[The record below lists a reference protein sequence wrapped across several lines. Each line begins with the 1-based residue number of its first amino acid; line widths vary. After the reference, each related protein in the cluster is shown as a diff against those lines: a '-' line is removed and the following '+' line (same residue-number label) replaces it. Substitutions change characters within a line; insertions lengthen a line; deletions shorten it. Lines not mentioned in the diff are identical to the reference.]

1 MTLTE
6 IGSTFV
12 LMLEGTKMKQDL
24 ATSRVETKGS
34 RASDHRHA
42 LNQPL
47 VGLVGSDLSRRFLHW
62 RGVSGRRY
70 LFSIFP
76 LSRTAS
82 IDEAPRFDD
91 AVILA
96 VMRDAAGERRILVA
110 DESGALP
117 DLFYASAQLR
127 DAVAAGANEI
137 HVHLLTDDVSAR
149 AAVLRD
155 LDGAF

>member
-1 MTLTE
+1 
-6 IGSTFV
+6 
-12 LMLEGTKMKQDL
+12 MKQSVVIPRSE
-24 ATSRVETKGS
+24 AAGS
-34 RASDHRHA
+34 RLPDRRSA

-76 LSRTAS
+76 LHRATS
-82 IDEAPRFDD
+82 IDEAPRFHD
-91 AVILA
+91 AVVLA
-96 VMRDAAGERRILVA
+96 VARDAAGERRILVA
-110 DESGALP
+110 DETGALP

-137 HVHLLTDDVSAR
+137 HVHLLTENNLGR
-149 AAVLRD
+149 AALLRD
-155 LDGAF
+155 LDGPQ

>member
-1 MTLTE
+1 
-6 IGSTFV
+6 
-12 LMLEGTKMKQDL
+12 MKQDVDIP
-24 ATSRVETKGS
+24 RVETTVS
-34 RASDHRHA
+34 PPSHHRPA

-62 RGVSGRRY
+62 RGASGRRY

-76 LSRTAS
+76 LHHAAS
-82 IDEAPRFDD
+82 IDEAPRFHD
-91 AVILA
+91 AVVLA

-110 DESGALP
+110 DETGALP

-137 HVHLLTDDVSAR
+137 HVHLLADDVSGR
-149 AAVLRD
+149 GAVLRD
-155 LDGAF
+155 LDGAL